1 MERAFF
7 SKKDVIL
14 IASVLAIGFLL
25 LFIRQRGNGPADG
38 TARIYAEITHNG
50 AAHAVYLDEDKT
62 FSLPSAPHVVFEINN
77 ERIAFVESDCPD
89 RICIRAGFISLPGQ
103 MAACLPNR
111 LVMVILGEDGNADG
125 IDMFTR

>member
-1 MERAFF
+1 MI
-7 SKKDVIL
+7 V
-14 IASVLAIGFLL
+14 SVLAIGFLL
-25 LFIRQRGNGPADG
+25 LFIRQCGSGPADNN
-38 TARIYAEITHNG
+38 ARIYAEITHNG
-50 AAHAVYLDEDKT
+50 TAYTVYLDEDKT

-77 ERIAFVESDCPD
+77 GRIAFTESDCPD
-89 RICIRAGFISLPGQ
+89 RICIRTGFISLPGQ